1 MTPSKRYFAT
11 VRYFK
16 TYPVRSRVFCSQ
28 FYRQLELPQPDKR
41 CASCRVYI
49 AENKSSML
57 KMREVYCH
65 ENKRKKRSLPEL
77 LISLFHSC
85 YPILFF
91 LTYVAFTEIFESM
104 HISHCRSGA
113 LIEATFLKRYPPALS
128 TLNSR

>member
-11 VRYFK
+11 VRCFK
-16 TYPVRSRVFCSQ
+16 TYPVRSRVVCSQ
-28 FYRQLELPQPDKR
+28 FYRKLELPQPDKR
-41 CASCRVYI
+41 CASCRIYI

-57 KMREVYCH
+57 KMWEVYCH
-65 ENKRKKRSLPEL
+65 ETKEKRSLPEL

-104 HISHCRSGA
+104 HISHRRPGA

-128 TLNSR
+128 TLSSR